1 MFVARDYELSNRIK
15 FHNYVVGKFGR
26 KDLLRKFCAD
36 NGIDYKKNGKNYKY
50 CFPERYLIEHREL
63 NYLSGIRDKLILS
76 FYDDYRDAQND
87 NLGLQEQLKHEID
100 SQDNLIEVC
109 KTRLAR
115 SRALQKR
122 AKTPIDQI
130 HYENVIESL
139 KTRIKNER
147 IEKNRLQNRL
157 KMEESQFRNNI
168 RNWNKQID
176 VIEMVLDYSRKGFEK
191 NISKKI
197 RKRFDFT
204 DFYSSFDDYSD
215 EVKKVLKGELHE

>member
-1 MFVARDYELSNRIK
+1 M
-15 FHNYVVGKFGR
+15 
-26 KDLLRKFCAD
+26 
-36 NGIDYKKNGKNYKY
+36 
-50 CFPERYLIEHREL
+50 
-63 NYLSGIRDKLILS
+63 
-76 FYDDYRDAQND
+76 
-87 NLGLQEQLKHEID
+87 
-100 SQDNLIEVC
+100 C